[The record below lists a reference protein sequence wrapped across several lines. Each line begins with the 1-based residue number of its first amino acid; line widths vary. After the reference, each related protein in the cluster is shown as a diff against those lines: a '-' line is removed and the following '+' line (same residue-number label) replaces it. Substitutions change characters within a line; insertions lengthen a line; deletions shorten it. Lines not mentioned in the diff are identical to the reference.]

1 MATDYHM
8 IEEALPPPR
17 KPARIWLRWLILF
30 VLVFAAGAASMGYV
44 LTHWPVAARYIA
56 GHELSATGGQ
66 DAVFP
71 IVTVPVNPAA
81 TAALDTS
88 QQAALDRR
96 VAELE
101 GRIAQIGARANA
113 AAGNADRAEGLLVAF
128 AARRALDRGVAL
140 GYIEALL
147 RDRFGR
153 SQPQA
158 VATIIAAGRQPV
170 TLEELQA
177 GLTDAGPVLAGGG
190 PDEGWLDGLRRE
202 MSSLVVVRRSNVPSP
217 DPADRL
223 ARARR
228 QIEAGHVSSALAEVA
243 RMPGR
248 DNAALWIASARRYA
262 AARDAL
268 DVIETA
274 ALLDPRGDRPVP
286 PAVPEQTP
294 PAPEATAPAPDA

>member
-1 MATDYHM
+1 MASEYHPV
-8 IEEALPPPR
+8 EEAPR
-17 KPARIWLRWLILF
+17 SRIWLRWLILF

-44 LTHWPVAARYIA
+44 LTHWSVAARYIA
-56 GHELSATGGQ
+56 GGAAQ
-66 DAVFP
+66 
-71 IVTVPVNPAA
+71 PAA
-81 TAALDTS
+81 QPAAARPVTIV
-88 QQAALDRR
+88 QPAAPVPAFDPAREAVIERR
-96 VAELE
+96 VAGLE
-101 GRIAQIGARANA
+101 ARLAQINARANA
-113 AAGNADRAEGLLVAF
+113 AVGNADRAEGLLVAF

-147 RDRFGR
+147 RERFGQ

-177 GLTDAGPVLAGGG
+177 GLGDIGPALSGGG
-190 PDEGWLDGLRRE
+190 PNESWLDGVRRE
-202 MSSLVVVRRSNVPSP
+202 LAGLVIVRRANVPSP

-228 QIEAGHVSSALAEVA
+228 QLEAGHVATALAEVA

-248 DNAALWIASARRYA
+248 EAAAGWIATARRYA

-274 ALLDPRGDRPVP
+274 ALLEPRGVQPP
-286 PAVPEQTP
+286 PAATP
-294 PAPEATAPAPDA
+294 PSGDGPQTIGGQP

>member
-1 MATDYHM
+1 MATDYRM
-8 IEEALPPPR
+8 IEDTPPPR
-17 KPARIWLRWLILF
+17 GRIWLGRLLPF
-30 VLVFAAGAASMGYV
+30 LLVFVAGAAAMGYV

-56 GHELSATGGQ
+56 GESAVTATLQ
-66 DAVFP
+66 PAPAQPV
-71 IVTVPVNPAA
+71 IVAPAA
-81 TAALDTS
+81 ALPALIDGER
-88 QQAALDRR
+88 QATLDRR

-113 AAGNADRAEGLLVAF
+113 AVGNADRAEGLLVAF

-147 RDRFGR
+147 RDRFGT

-170 TLEELQA
+170 TIEELQA
-177 GLTDAGPVLAGGG
+177 GLTDIGPSLTGGG
-190 PDEGWLDGLRRE
+190 PDETWLDGLRRE
-202 MSSLVVVRRSNVPSP
+202 LSGLVVVRRANVPSP

-228 QIEAGHVSSALAEVA
+228 QLEAGHVGAALAEVS

-248 DNAALWIASARRYA
+248 DKAGDWIAAARRYA
-262 AARDAL
+262 GARDAL

-274 ALLDPRGDRPVP
+274 ALLEPRAAAPL
-286 PAVPEQTP
+286 AQS
-294 PAPEATAPAPDA
+294 PAPADATPGSSPATEGNQP